1 MPNHNIELLAETI
14 YLAFISDGVPTYQH
28 DWVHVT
34 PRTKGDFRRAA
45 QAALRTISDN
55 RDWLLTDCEREGHEF
70 ALARAQELEARVEE
84 ALKFIDDYFAP
95 WGSWKTA
102 WWEDQVS
109 DSAVFCGDNALRAV
123 ENKLRAPRQADE
135 RA

>member
-1 MPNHNIELLAETI
+1 MKQFAPEHVELLAETI

-70 ALARAQELEARVEE
+70 ALEPDAEEGDPMKCIHCGAEA
-84 ALKFIDDYFAP
+84 P
-95 WGSWKTA
+95 
-102 WWEDQVS
+102 
-109 DSAVFCGDNALRAV
+109 
-123 ENKLRAPRQADE
+123 PRP
-135 RA
+135 